1 MEITYYISDR
11 DFFKLC
17 RLKFD
22 VRLEDCWGSQ
32 TEHFSILRE
41 HIDVL
46 ELLWGIE
53 KNINNKKIE
62 QSLRLIS
69 LMIKTEK
76 NFKQLFL
83 LQNEDLGIWGINGAI
98 EFKGFH
104 TLLSIA
110 RNTSSGNISAPWE
123 LLYLRAGNNVDLY
136 YLVSLIK
143 SIRFRLEQKGRP
155 SPANGGNLINP
166 RKHEQ
171 KYEEGKKYQEVFSL
185 YKMYGS
191 LFTACLNFHFPNEN
205 SSSYEMFSKQRYRD
219 IDFIKQSVLANDPAL
234 VKAFCKYEDDG
245 KRGLKYSCI
254 LIYAG
259 SAKKSKQN
267 LISQISKK
275 LAELVID
282 YPVTLEDWGGKIEQT
297 AHSSVLG
304 NLNNEE
310 QLRRFF
316 YWTISPYCR
325 YEQFFRLRTNTNFNT
340 ALIDVNEEYSETY
353 IGAKQD
359 KFAAYDQPMNVR
371 KFNNFSSSIN
381 LIWETKHLDR
391 VLQEKNKAALIYYWE
406 LQLGDEHGT
415 FYDPSFLHYL
425 GIFIDNL
432 AQQREPFFIL
442 TYSGVNQEKQIRVT
456 RLGNQLLFLLEKFVP
471 LGIEAFDA
479 LNIYNQQLY
488 GRFDLLLHSAIWF
501 KMREIILSRDIRLTV
516 NQLKAFNTARD
527 KTTFA
532 SGIKPY
538 TVRTSDFNSTFQVG
552 KALYQDEHFAY
563 YEKRT
568 TDTKKYVQAF
578 FKQDRLLARFQF
590 FYDSPYFDNEALRSA
605 FSASFTEF
613 LRLNKRTELLR
624 DLVGYFLVWLD
635 DHQNKPYIDLVVILN
650 CTDESYK
657 NQANLAWKLD
667 RAWAEFLLRRQLE
680 VAPIRPNPFLSDVR
694 DLPIMRSIDALNHRS
709 VVVENLNKALQKEI
723 TQYLVPYFTYRHFFL
738 PYHIENN
745 KKLSDATQKV
755 KLFSRGAAL
764 KKKKPS
770 QH

>member
-1 MEITYYISDR
+1 MEITYNISDR
-11 DFFKLC
+11 DFFNLC
-17 RLKFD
+17 RLKFL
-22 VRLEDCWGSQ
+22 VHLTDCWGSQ
-32 TEHFSILRE
+32 SDHFSIFGE
-41 HIDVL
+41 HIDIL

-53 KNINNKKIE
+53 KNLDNQKIE
-62 QSLRLIS
+62 HSSRLLF
-69 LMIKTEK
+69 LMGKTAYT
-76 NFKQLFL
+76 FKQLFL

-110 RNTSSGNISAPWE
+110 RNTSSENISTPWE
-123 LLYLRAGNNVDLY
+123 LSYLRGGVKVDLH
-136 YLVSLIK
+136 YLVNLIK
-143 SIRFRLEQKGRP
+143 SIKFRMEQKEGSSLLRDR
-155 SPANGGNLINP
+155 NLLNLG
-166 RKHEQ
+166 KQEL
-171 KYEEGKKYQEVFSL
+171 KNEEEKYQEVYSL

-191 LFTACLNFHFPNEN
+191 LFTICLNFHFPNEN
-205 SSSYEMFSKQRYRD
+205 PSYDVMFSKQRYRT
-219 IDFIKQSVLANDPAL
+219 IDFIKQNILANDPAL

-267 LISQISKK
+267 LITQISKK
-275 LAELVID
+275 LAELVMG
-282 YPVTLEDWGGKIEQT
+282 YPINLEDWGEKIEKI

-310 QLRRFF
+310 QLRHFF
-316 YWTISPYCR
+316 YWTISPYYR
-325 YEQFFRLRTNTNFNT
+325 YEKFFRLSSSTNFNT
-340 ALIDVNEEYSETY
+340 GLINVNEEYSGTY
-353 IGAKQD
+353 LGAKEY

-371 KFNNFSSSIN
+371 KFNNFSSNIN
-381 LIWETKHLDR
+381 LIWETKHLDK

-415 FYDPSFLHYL
+415 FYDPSFLYYL
-425 GIFIDNL
+425 SIFIDNL
-432 AQQREPFFIL
+432 AQQREPFFIFF
-442 TYSGVNQEKQIRVT
+442 YDAVNQEKQIRVT

-488 GRFDLLLHSAIWF
+488 GRFDLLLYSDIWSR
-501 KMREIILSRDIRLTV
+501 MREIILSRDIRLTV
-516 NQLKAFNTARD
+516 NQLKALNKARE

-532 SGIKPY
+532 SGIKHY

-568 TDTKKYVQAF
+568 TATKKYVQAF

-590 FYDSPYFDNEALRSA
+590 FYDCPYFDNEALRSA

-635 DHQNKPYIDLVVILN
+635 DHQNKPYIDLVFILN
-650 CTDESYK
+650 CTDESFK

-680 VAPIRPNPFLSDVR
+680 VAPLRPNPFLSDVR

>member
-1 MEITYYISDR
+1 METIYNITDL
-11 DFFKLC
+11 DFFNLC
-17 RLKFD
+17 RLKFT
-22 VRLEDCWGSQ
+22 VYLEDCCGSQ
-32 TEHFSILRE
+32 MEHFSIFGE

-53 KNINNKKIE
+53 KNIDNPKIE
-62 QSLRLIS
+62 LSGNLIN
-69 LMIKTEK
+69 LMSKTDKIFE
-76 NFKQLFL
+76 QLFQ
-83 LQNEDLGIWGINGAI
+83 LQNENLGIWSIRGTIVY
-98 EFKGFH
+98 EWFH

-110 RNTSSGNISAPWE
+110 RDTSTLNISPPWE
-123 LLYLRAGNNVDLY
+123 LRSLRAGTKVDLY
-136 YLVSLIK
+136 YLVNLIK
-143 SIRFRLEQKGRP
+143 SIKFRMNQSSGLP
-155 SPANGGNLINP
+155 TINP
-166 RKHEQ
+166 KNALDLMMQHQR
-171 KYEEGKKYQEVFSL
+171 YQEVFSL
-185 YKMYGS
+185 YKIYGS
-191 LFTACLNFHFPNEN
+191 LFTVCLNFHFPNEN
-205 SSSYEMFSKQRYRD
+205 SSFKHDKDARYRNKD
-219 IDFIKQSVLANDPAL
+219 IDFIKKNILECDSAL
-234 VKAFCKYEDDG
+234 VKAFYKKEDDG
-245 KRGLKYSCI
+245 KRGLKFSCI

-259 SAKKSKQN
+259 NAKKSKQT
-267 LISQISKK
+267 LISLISKK

-282 YPVTLEDWGGKIEQT
+282 YPINLEDWGEKIEQIT
-297 AHSSVLG
+297 CVPVLG

-316 YWTISPYCR
+316 YWTVSPYCR
-325 YEQFFRLRTNTNFNT
+325 YEQFFRLNTNTNFNT
-340 ALIDVNEEYSETY
+340 LLLVNGEYSGTY
-353 IGAKQD
+353 LGAKQD
-359 KFAAYDQPMNVR
+359 RFAAFDQPMNIR

-381 LIWETKHLDR
+381 LIWETKNLDK

-406 LQLGDEHGT
+406 LQLGDEYGT

-442 TYSGVNQEKQIRVT
+442 TYSAVNQEKQIRVT

-471 LGIEAFDA
+471 LGVEAFDA

-488 GRFDLLLHSAIWF
+488 GRFDLLLHSAIWL

-516 NQLKAFNTARD
+516 NQLKALNTARE

-538 TVRTSDFNSTFQVG
+538 TVRTSDFNSTFHVE

-590 FYDSPYFDNEALRSA
+590 FYDCLYFDNEALRSA

-650 CTDESYK
+650 CTDESFE
-657 NQANLAWKLD
+657 NQASLAWKLN
-667 RAWAEFLLRRQLE
+667 RAWTEFLLRRQLE
-680 VAPIRPNPFLSDVR
+680 AGPIQPNSFFSDVTA
-694 DLPIMRSIDALNHRS
+694 LPIMQSAAALNQHS

-745 KKLSDATQKV
+745 KKLSEATQKV
-755 KLFSRGAAL
+755 KLFSRGVAL

-770 QH
+770 QQ

>member
-1 MEITYYISDR
+1 MEITYSISDIH
-11 DFFKLC
+11 FFNLC
-17 RLKFD
+17 RLKF
-22 VRLEDCWGSQ
+22 LGHLPSCWGLQ
-32 TEHFSILRE
+32 ANHFSILGE

-53 KNINNKKIE
+53 KNLSNQRIE
-62 QSLRLIS
+62 DSPRLKL
-69 LMIKTEK
+69 LMDKTAYM
-76 NFKQLFL
+76 FKQLFL
-83 LQNEDLGIWGINGAI
+83 LQNEDLGIWDINGAI

-110 RNTSSGNISAPWE
+110 RNTSSENISAPWE
-123 LLYLRAGNNVDLY
+123 LVYLRGGAEVDLH
-136 YLVSLIK
+136 YLVDLIK
-143 SIRFRLEQKGRP
+143 SIKFRLEQKECSNLAR
-155 SPANGGNLINP
+155 GGNLINP
-166 RKHEQ
+166 RRQEQ
-171 KYEEGKKYQEVFSL
+171 KNEEEKYQEVFSL

-205 SSSYEMFSKQRYRD
+205 PSYDVMFSKQRYRT
-219 IDFIKQSVLANDPAL
+219 INFIKQNILANDPAL
-234 VKAFCKYEDDG
+234 VKAFYKHEDDG
-245 KRGLKYSCI
+245 KRGLKFSCI

-259 SAKKSKQN
+259 NANKSKQN
-267 LISQISKK
+267 LITQISRK
-275 LAELVID
+275 LAELVNN
-282 YPVTLEDWGGKIEQT
+282 YPINLEDWGAKIEQI

-310 QLRRFF
+310 QLRYFF
-316 YWTISPYCR
+316 YWTVSPYYR
-325 YEQFFRLRTNTNFNT
+325 YEQFFRLSTSTNFNT
-340 ALIDVNEEYSETY
+340 ALINVNEEYSGTY
-353 IGAKQD
+353 LGAKQD

-488 GRFDLLLHSAIWF
+488 GRFDLLLHSAIGF

-516 NQLKAFNTARD
+516 NQLKALNTARD

-538 TVRTSDFNSTFQVG
+538 TVRTSEFNSTVHVE

-563 YEKRT
+563 YQKRT

-578 FKQDRLLARFQF
+578 FKEDRLLARFQI
-590 FYDSPYFDNEALRSA
+590 FYDCPYFNNEALRSA

-650 CTDESYK
+650 CTDESFK
-657 NQANLAWKLD
+657 NQASLAWKLN

-680 VAPIRPNPFLSDVR
+680 AGPIQPNSFFSDVTA
-694 DLPIMRSIDALNHRS
+694 LPLMQSAAALNQHS
-709 VVVENLNKALQKEI
+709 VVVENLNKTLQKEI

-745 KKLSDATQKV
+745 KKLSEAAQKV

-764 KKKKPS
+764 KKKKSS
-770 QH
+770 QQ